1 MANYQLL
8 NDHIDVI
15 PILGRDPAG
24 DLVPLPAGVVPSLK
38 NGDPA
43 SVAAVI
49 SPIASGGYSLDIN
62 ALVPAATNISIEID
76 DGTLTPYT
84 LVVDVVSDIIPTSVG
99 LNLQAVTFTTQP
111 VPLAPAAP
119 APAAPAAPAA

>member
-24 DLVPLPAGVVPSLK
+24 DLVPLPAGIVPSLK
-38 NGDPA
+38 NSDPA
-43 SVAAVI
+43 SVNAVI

-62 ALVPAATNISIEID
+62 ALVPAVTNVSIELD
-76 DGTLTPYT
+76 DGSLTPYT
-84 LVVDVVSDIIPTSVG
+84 LVVDVVSDLVPTSVAP
-99 LNLQAVTFTTQP
+99 NLQAVTFTLQP
-111 VPLAPAAP
+111 VPVAPAPAP
-119 APAAPAAPAA
+119 APAAPTA